1 MERISLPDFSGRRR
15 FPHAINNLFDA
26 NAETASIFI
35 YDEIGTF
42 GVSADSVRR
51 ELANIDSPVINLS
64 INSPG
69 GDVFDGIAIYNELL
83 SHKARVN
90 VRVTGLAAS
99 AASIIAMAG
108 DEISIAE
115 NGFLM
120 IHNAWS
126 MAIGNKRDMW
136 DTGDVL
142 NAIDKSLARTYS
154 SRTGAEFDDVAAM
167 MDAETWLDAETAK
180 SLKFADSII
189 ETESANALFDL
200 SIYSQVPDALKR
212 RIESGLRDVGYSQKQ
227 AKTAISKGFETLP
240 ARDEKGS
247 DRATSRDDSDALAA
261 ASGLLAKLT
270 HSLEVNTNV

>member
-1 MERISLPDFSGRRR
+1 MEKISLPELSGRRR

-35 YDEIGTF
+35 YDEIGGF
-42 GVSADSVRR
+42 GISADSVRR
-51 ELANIDSPVINLS
+51 ELANIDAPVINLS

-83 SHKARVN
+83 SHDARVN

-108 DEISIAE
+108 DEISVAE

-154 SRTGAEFDDVAAM
+154 KRTGAEFEDISSM
-167 MDAETWLDAETAK
+167 MDAETWLDAETAVN
-180 SLKFADSII
+180 LKFADSII
-189 ETESANALFDL
+189 ESESANALFDL
-200 SIYSQVPDALKR
+200 SIYSKVPDSLKR
-212 RIESGLRDVGYSQKQ
+212 RIESGLRDVGFSQKQ
-227 AKTAISKGFETLP
+227 AKTAISQGFETLP
-240 ARDEKGS
+240 ARDEQGS
-247 DRATSRDDSDALAA
+247 ARATSRDDSDALAA
-261 ASGLLAKLT
+261 ASQFLAKLN
-270 HSLEVNTNV
+270 HSLEVKTNV